1 MEHFISVNQ
10 WSETEIYELLNEVEN
25 HRKANYRI
33 NDEVYTVNLFFEPST
48 RTMMSFMIA
57 QKKLGLEVLDFNPG
71 SSSVQ
76 KGESLYDTAKTFE
89 SLGAQLLVI
98 RHEAD
103 QWFSELNGKLSIP
116 VINAGAGKIEHPT
129 QCLIDL
135 ATIYQEFQDFRDL
148 KVVIN
153 GDIRHSRV
161 ARSNA
166 IALKKLGAK
175 VYFCAAPGFEDADL
189 DFPYVTID
197 EAIEMCDVLML
208 LRIQYERHSEYMM
221 PMLDYHECY
230 GLTVERERKM
240 KDRAIIL
247 HPGPVNR
254 NVEIASSLVECERS
268 RIFKQMQ
275 NGVHVRKA
283 VMMKVLNDW
292 GIINENSFKKCEK
305 SRQG

>member
-10 WSETEIYELLNEVEN
+10 WSEDRIYELLREVEE
-25 HRKANYRI
+25 HRKANFRI
-33 NDEVYTVNLFFEPST
+33 DGEVFAVNLFFEPST

-57 QKKLGLEVLDFNPG
+57 QKKLGLNVLDFNPG

-76 KGESLYDTAKTFE
+76 KGESLYDTARTFE

-103 QWFSELNGKLSIP
+103 QWFDEFNGKLSIP
-116 VINAGAGKIEHPT
+116 VINAGSGTIEHPT

-135 ATIYQEFQDFRDL
+135 DTIYQEFQTFEGL

-166 IALKKLGAK
+166 IALQKLGAE
-175 VYFCAAPGFEDADL
+175 VYFCAAPGFENAEL
-189 DFPYVTID
+189 NIPYISID
-197 EAIEMCDVLML
+197 EAVEICDVLML
-208 LRIQYERHSEYMM
+208 LRIQHERHSEYMM

-230 GLTVERERKM
+230 GLTIERERKM
-240 KDRAIIL
+240 KENAIIL

-268 RIFKQMQ
+268 RIFMQMQ

-283 VMMKVLNDW
+283 VMQKVLTEW
-292 GIINENSFKKCEK
+292 GITNENSFKKC
-305 SRQG
+305 